1 MTTWNI
7 AFAWKVSVN
16 SICSQGMSDFFPY
29 TFQGMCS
36 GAASP
41 RIRSLSFQLSCGMV
55 KDLRSCFREE
65 PLTYFSISGN
75 NSWGKKKIQS
85 EFHVCI
91 AVQDRPSSVF
101 CWEMPEISLLFVPL
115 ENSPVSLLSSTLPC
129 LSNISISPSSNLSL
143 NIHSSGESRMMLKP
157 RLYFKEIEIEL
168 HT

>member
-1 MTTWNI
+1 MNGNLLSNKMTTWNI

-41 RIRSLSFQLSCGMV
+41 RIRSLSFQLCCGMV

-91 AVQDRPSSVF
+91 AVQDCPSSVF
-101 CWEMPEISLLFVPL
+101 CWEMPRDFTSVCSFREFSSLPPLFHIA
-115 ENSPVSLLSSTLPC
+115 LLIKYIYFTL
-129 LSNISISPSSNLSL
+129 L
-143 NIHSSGESRMMLKP
+143 
-157 RLYFKEIEIEL
+157 
-168 HT
+168 